1 MCSDY
6 IETSKLP
13 KLVENLLKNENQK
26 ELVKTDN
33 KDIDAEKIFDLSINL
48 NNSFLTIQGP
58 PGTGKS
64 TMLGEV
70 IYKLYKN
77 DKSIGIIGPSYKAAL
92 NLLKKVS
99 DHLNENEKALFYI
112 SSKSIEIEEE
122 LKDYKNI
129 ELVTSISKKRI
140 NEYKIIGTYAHRLAD
155 KTFFNEFD
163 YVVIDEV
170 GQVPMVTTLSIVN
183 ATDNLI
189 LIGDPNQLPQ
199 IKNGIHPNNNGLST
213 MEYLIGN
220 HRTIP
225 ESKGLFLNKTFR
237 MHSDVNSLVS
247 NYFYNDLLTN
257 HKITDSRTLKLGDNN
272 IKSSGIQFISV
283 PHLGNTQASFEEVE
297 KVHEL
302 VNVLQD
308 GEIIVGGES
317 RPITASDIL
326 IVSPYNSQ
334 VYELQKSLGKDYKV
348 GTVDKFQGQEAPI
361 VIVSLTASN
370 YEEAP
375 RGIDFVLNFNRINVA
390 ISRSQC
396 LSIVVGSPA
405 LTHLQYQSL
414 NSIKLTNLHRTIM
427 SSS

>member
-1 MCSDY
+1 
-6 IETSKLP
+6 
-13 KLVENLLKNENQK
+13 
-26 ELVKTDN
+26 
-33 KDIDAEKIFDLSINL
+33 
-48 NNSFLTIQGP
+48 
-58 PGTGKS
+58 
-64 TMLGEV
+64 
-70 IYKLYKN
+70 
-77 DKSIGIIGPSYKAAL
+77 
-92 NLLKKVS
+92 
-99 DHLNENEKALFYI
+99 
-112 SSKSIEIEEE
+112 
-122 LKDYKNI
+122 
-129 ELVTSISKKRI
+129 
-140 NEYKIIGTYAHRLAD
+140 
-155 KTFFNEFD
+155 
-163 YVVIDEV
+163 
-170 GQVPMVTTLSIVN
+170 MVTTLSIVN

-361 VIVSLTASN
+361 SIHSLTASDAEN
-370 YEEAP
+370 AP
-375 RGIDFVLNFNRINVA
+375 RGIGFVLDPDRLNVA
-390 ISRSQC
+390 ISRAQC
-396 LSIVVGSPA
+396 LSIVVGSPNLA
-405 LTHLQYQSL
+405 LGT
-414 NSIKLTNLHRTIM
+414 
-427 SSS
+427 SSSVEGVTQLNRLCSIMNYPSSLR

>member
-1 MCSDY
+1 M
-6 IETSKLP
+6 LP
-13 KLVENLLKNENQK
+13 CVAPPVLL
-26 ELVKTDN
+26 
-33 KDIDAEKIFDLSINL
+33 A
-48 NNSFLTIQGP
+48 P
-58 PGTGKS
+58 PAAP
-64 TMLGEV
+64 
-70 IYKLYKN
+70 
-77 DKSIGIIGPSYKAAL
+77 PSPTVTVTEA
-92 NLLKKVS
+92 
-99 DHLNENEKALFYI
+99 I
-112 SSKSIEIEEE
+112 
-122 LKDYKNI
+122 
-129 ELVTSISKKRI
+129 LVTSKSLMDVPPAPPEPPEVI
-140 NEYKIIGTYAHRLAD
+140 RL
-155 KTFFNEFD
+155 ELP
-163 YVVIDEV
+163 E
-170 GQVPMVTTLSIVN
+170 
-183 ATDNLI
+183 TDNLI

-213 MEYLIGN
+213 MEYLIDN

-257 HKITDSRTLKLGDNN
+257 HKITDRRTLKLRDKN

-283 PHLGNTQASFEEVE
+283 PHIGNTQASFEEVE
-297 KVHEL
+297 KIHEL

-308 GEIIVGGES
+308 GEIIIGEEL

-405 LTHLQYQSL
+405 LTHLQHQSL

>member
-1 MCSDY
+1 MQ
-6 IETSKLP
+6 T
-13 KLVENLLKNENQK
+13 LLHK
-26 ELVKTDN
+26 E
-33 KDIDAEKIFDLSINL
+33 KDIHTRVLHIMSHSFPGAPTSHCVD
-48 NNSFLTIQGP
+48 NS
-58 PGTGKS
+58 
-64 TMLGEV
+64 
-70 IYKLYKN
+70 
-77 DKSIGIIGPSYKAAL
+77 
-92 NLLKKVS
+92 
-99 DHLNENEKALFYI
+99 
-112 SSKSIEIEEE
+112 
-122 LKDYKNI
+122 
-129 ELVTSISKKRI
+129 
-140 NEYKIIGTYAHRLAD
+140 
-155 KTFFNEFD
+155 
-163 YVVIDEV
+163 
-170 GQVPMVTTLSIVN
+170 TT
-183 ATDNLI
+183 
-189 LIGDPNQLPQ
+189 
-199 IKNGIHPNNNGLST
+199 
-213 MEYLIGN
+213 
-220 HRTIP
+220 
-225 ESKGLFLNKTFR
+225 
-237 MHSDVNSLVS
+237 
-247 NYFYNDLLTN
+247 
-257 HKITDSRTLKLGDNN
+257 
-272 IKSSGIQFISV
+272 
-283 PHLGNTQASFEEVE
+283 SFEEVE